1 MFKKILVPLDGSPLS
16 EDVIPFAAT
25 LASRLNAQ
33 LLLFRVLER
42 GLLERDTHDS
52 AFETETREYLELI
65 KQRLVNDFGFDS
77 ELVKSKMVSGEP
89 AEEITL
95 LSHTEKC
102 DLIVMASHGR
112 SGLSRLIMDSVAAEV
127 IRKAPVP
134 VIIRHSRLQEE
145 FAGNPSITP
154 IVVTLDG
161 TPNAESSLE
170 PAVELAQQYGCPLL
184 LLRVLKPFVPTD
196 EMEEWFTENE
206 DKGQDYLD
214 SNAFEYYRL
223 KATNYLEKIA
233 EPLRARLTQCDT
245 ALVVGDPS
253 EEITNYVRAV
263 EAKLLVI
270 ATQGHGDIYMFL
282 LGSVADEVFQHCDVP
297 VMLVHVAAHSHNLKS
312 TEEAATPV

>member
-16 EDVIPFAAT
+16 EEAVPFAAN

-52 AFETETREYLELI
+52 GFETETREYLELI
-65 KQRLVNDFGFDS
+65 KQRLVNDFGFNS
-77 ELVKSKMVSGEP
+77 ELVKLRMVSGEP
-89 AEEITL
+89 AEEIAL
-95 LSHTEKC
+95 FSHTEKC

-127 IRKAPVP
+127 VRKAPVP
-134 VIIRHSRLQEE
+134 VIIRHSRLREE
-145 FAGNPSITP
+145 FVGNPLLTP

-161 TPNAESSLE
+161 TPTAESALE
-170 PAVELAQQYGCPLL
+170 PAFELAQQYGCPLL
-184 LLRVLKPFVPTD
+184 LLRVLKPFVPVD
-196 EMEEWFTENE
+196 ELEEWFAENE
-206 DKGQDYLD
+206 NKGQDYLD
-214 SNAFEYYRL
+214 SHAFDLYRL
-223 KATNYLEKIA
+223 KAMNYLEKVA
-233 EPLRARLTQCDT
+233 APLKAKLVQCDT

-253 EEITNYVRAV
+253 EEITKYVRAV

-282 LGSVADEVFQHCDVP
+282 LGSVADEVFQHSDVP
-297 VMLVHVAAHSHNLKS
+297 VMLVHVASHPHNLKS
-312 TEEAATPV
+312 TEEVATPV